1 MGIINRIVEAFRSGD
16 YDEYE
21 EDFDEE
27 YDYDD
32 EEYDDEED
40 YDDYEEE
47 TQPVKSASK
56 RKNNDY
62 YKDEA
67 DHKTARTSSRS
78 SYTSSKKSNI
88 TPLRR
93 NMELTLVSPTEMS
106 DAQKIS
112 NHLLDG
118 KAVVLNMEGIM
129 QTDLAQRILDFTSG
143 STYTLNGK
151 LQKVSNAIF
160 VVTPSSVDLSGDFQG
175 LINPE
180 SHNESTNLNVRM
192 S

>member
-1 MGIINRIVEAFRSGD
+1 
-16 YDEYE
+16 
-21 EDFDEE
+21 
-27 YDYDD
+27 
-32 EEYDDEED
+32 
-40 YDDYEEE
+40 
-47 TQPVKSASK
+47 
-56 RKNNDY
+56 
-62 YKDEA
+62 
-67 DHKTARTSSRS
+67 
-78 SYTSSKKSNI
+78 
-88 TPLRR
+88 
-93 NMELTLVSPTEMS
+93 MELTLVSPTEMS

-112 NHLLDG
+112 NHLLEG